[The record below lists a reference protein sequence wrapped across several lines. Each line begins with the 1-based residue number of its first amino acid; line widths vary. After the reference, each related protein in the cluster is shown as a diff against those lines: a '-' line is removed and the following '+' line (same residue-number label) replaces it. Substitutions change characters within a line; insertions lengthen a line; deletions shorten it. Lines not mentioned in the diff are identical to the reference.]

1 MRRHVE
7 WMFGKPIPRQEEEPD
22 EEK

>member
-7 WMFGKPIPRQEEEPD
+7 WMFGKPIPKQEEEPD